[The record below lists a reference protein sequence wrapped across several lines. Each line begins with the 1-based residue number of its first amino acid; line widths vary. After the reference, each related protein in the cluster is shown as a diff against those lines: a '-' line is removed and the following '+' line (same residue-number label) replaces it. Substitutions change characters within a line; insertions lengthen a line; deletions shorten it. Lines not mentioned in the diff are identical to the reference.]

1 MNYPGMLLAVAG
13 TVALCMVVVTSVR
26 KARRRLRYESWHLIH
41 LYGYLGAGL
50 ALPHQLWTGTD
61 FIGNLTATVFW
72 WALYA
77 VCLAA
82 VLVFRIAIPLGRMGR
97 HQLRVVD
104 VRHEAPGVTTVTV
117 GGPRLAKLPAQGG
130 QFFHWRLLDGPG
142 WTRANPY
149 SLSAAPDGRT
159 LRFTAAHA
167 GDGSSRLASLRRGTR
182 VLVEGPYGRM
192 HAGTRTR
199 RKVLLM
205 GAGIGI
211 TPMRAL
217 LEGLP
222 QRPGDVTLVHRV
234 GTRDELVLHGEIDAL
249 ARERGAHY
257 IVVEGHRPAGRDS
270 WLPASAAH
278 LTDSEALRHLC
289 PDVAERDVYLCGAPA
304 WMEAAR
310 RAAREAG
317 VPAAHIHLE
326 RFEY

>member
-1 MNYPGMLLAVAG
+1 
-13 TVALCMVVVTSVR
+13 
-26 KARRRLRYESWHLIH
+26 
-41 LYGYLGAGL
+41 
-50 ALPHQLWTGTD
+50 
-61 FIGNLTATVFW
+61 
-72 WALYA
+72 
-77 VCLAA
+77 
-82 VLVFRIAIPLGRMGR
+82 
-97 HQLRVVD
+97 
-104 VRHEAPGVTTVTV
+104 
-117 GGPRLAKLPAQGG
+117 
-130 QFFHWRLLDGPG
+130 
-142 WTRANPY
+142 
-149 SLSAAPDGRT
+149 
-159 LRFTAAHA
+159 
-167 GDGSSRLASLRRGTR
+167 
-182 VLVEGPYGRM
+182 M